1 MGRQEGGWRVLC
13 DGVWVCWIGEGGG
26 VEGCHALLR
35 SCRHTAGVDVIP
47 T

>member
-26 VEGCHALLR
+26 VEWK
-35 SCRHTAGVDVIP
+35 GVEGDGGRG
-47 T
+47 